1 MGSFLMGTSVWIYI
15 IIFVGK
21 IIEVSL
27 ATMRM
32 VLINRGEKTIGS
44 IIAFFEVVLW
54 IYIASAVI
62 IGIRDDYLKAIVY
75 SIAYAIGN
83 FLGSSIEN
91 KLAIGY
97 CTIQVITAD
106 DDSSKLLIESLR
118 AKNLAVTVM
127 DGEGKDGKKKVL
139 LIHLKR
145 TKIDKVL
152 EFIKASNVINVI
164 TISDLKLI
172 RGGFIRK

>member
-1 MGSFLMGTSVWIYI
+1 MGSFLMGTSVWIYV

-44 IIAFFEVVLW
+44 FIAFFEVVLW

-62 IGIRDDYLKAIVY
+62 IGIRDDYLKALVY
-75 SIAYAIGN
+75 SVAYAIGN
-83 FLGSSIEN
+83 FLGSSIEG

-106 DDSSKLLIESLR
+106 DENYRTLTDNLR

-145 TKIDKVL
+145 NKINDVL
-152 EFIKASNVINVI
+152 EYVKSTNIVNVI

-172 RGGFIRK
+172 RGGFIKK